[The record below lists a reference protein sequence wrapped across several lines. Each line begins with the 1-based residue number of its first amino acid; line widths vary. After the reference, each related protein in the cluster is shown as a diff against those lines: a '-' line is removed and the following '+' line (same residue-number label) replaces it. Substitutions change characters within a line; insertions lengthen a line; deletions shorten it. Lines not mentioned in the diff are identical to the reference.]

1 MTYNNNENKE
11 TVKEYTIDLQ
21 RLFVE
26 FLAQD
31 KDLFARVNG
40 IIDPLYFD
48 RELRKGVEFIQ
59 EHATGYSALPTREQ
73 ILATTG
79 LELQELKDT
88 DDRHQKWFIDEFETF
103 CKHKALEAA
112 ILESADLL
120 EKGEYGPVERK
131 IKEAVQIGLAKHMG
145 TDYWESPAERIE
157 RVRNQRGGTSTG
169 WKEIDNKL
177 YGGFNK
183 GELNIF
189 AAPSGGGK
197 SLFLQNLALNWSIA
211 GLNVVYITLELSEEL
226 SSMRLDS
233 MITGMNTR
241 DVFKNAA
248 DVDLKVRMQ
257 GKKAGKLQIVQLPN
271 GITINAITSYLR
283 EYEVKN
289 DVKVD
294 AICID
299 YLDLMMPAQSKVNP
313 SDLYI
318 KDKFVSE
325 EMRNFAVE
333 HDILFATASQL
344 NRAAVEETEFD
355 HSHIAGGLSKIQTA
369 DNVIGI
375 FTSQAMRE
383 RGRYQVQFMKTRSS
397 SGVGQKV
404 DLKFD
409 IAGLRIE
416 DLDEDDEGSTMH
428 QPSAMFEK
436 IKAQNKTSHQEKNI
450 AENSVVGNTI
460 DGHDKLR
467 SMLKRSNS

>member
-1 MTYNNNENKE
+1 MNEQ
-11 TVKEYTIDLQ
+11 VKEYNVDLQ

-48 RELRKGVEFIQ
+48 RELRKAVEFIQ
-59 EHATGYSALPTREQ
+59 EHAAGYSALPTLEQ
-73 ILATTG
+73 IRATTNV
-79 LELQELKDT
+79 ELQELKDV
-88 DDRHQKWFIDEFETF
+88 DERHQNWFIDEFETF
-103 CKHKALEAA
+103 CKHKALEGA
-112 ILESADLL
+112 ILESADML
-120 EKGEYGPVERK
+120 EKGQYGPVERK

-145 TDYWESPAERIE
+145 TDYWEDPAERIE

-169 WKEIDNKL
+169 WKEIDSKL
-177 YGGFNK
+177 YGGFNR

-197 SLFLQNLALNWSIA
+197 SLFLQNLGLNWSIA

-241 DVFKNAA
+241 DVFKNKD

-271 GITINAITSYLR
+271 GITINSVSSYLR
-283 EYEVKN
+283 EFEVKN
-289 DVKVD
+289 DIKVD
-294 AICID
+294 AVLID
-299 YLDLMMPAQSKVNP
+299 YLDLMMPAQSKVSP

-344 NRAAVEETEFD
+344 NRAAVEEVEFD
-355 HSHIAGGLSKIQTA
+355 HSHIAGGLSKVQTA

-409 IAGLRIE
+409 ISGLRIE
-416 DLDEDDEGSTMH
+416 DLDDDEAGSTMN

-436 IKAQNKTSHQEKNI
+436 IKAQNKVSHQEKNI
-450 AENSVVGNTI
+450 AENSVVENTI
-460 DGHDKLR
+460 QGHDKLR

>member
-1 MTYNNNENKE
+1 MNEQ
-11 TVKEYTIDLQ
+11 VKEYNVDLQ

-48 RELRKGVEFIQ
+48 RELRKAVEFIQ
-59 EHATGYSALPTREQ
+59 EHAAGYSALPTLEQ
-73 ILATTG
+73 IRATTNV
-79 LELQELKDT
+79 ELQELKDV
-88 DDRHQKWFIDEFETF
+88 DERHQNWFIDEFETF
-103 CKHKALEAA
+103 CKHKALEGA
-112 ILESADLL
+112 ILESADML
-120 EKGEYGPVERK
+120 EKGQYGPVERR

-145 TDYWESPAERIE
+145 TDYWEDPAERIE

-169 WKEIDNKL
+169 WKEIDSKL
-177 YGGFNK
+177 YGGFNR

-197 SLFLQNLALNWSIA
+197 SLFLQNLGLNWSIA

-241 DVFKNAA
+241 DVFKNKD

-271 GITINAITSYLR
+271 GITINSVSSYLR
-283 EYEVKN
+283 EFEVKN
-289 DVKVD
+289 DIKVD
-294 AICID
+294 AVLID
-299 YLDLMMPAQSKVNP
+299 YLDLMMPAQSKVSP

-344 NRAAVEETEFD
+344 NRAAVEEVEFD
-355 HSHIAGGLSKIQTA
+355 HSHIAGGLSKVQTA

-416 DLDEDDEGSTMH
+416 DLDEDEAGSTMN

-436 IKAQNKTSHQEKNI
+436 IKAQNKVTHQEKNI
-450 AENSVVGNTI
+450 AENSVVENTI
-460 DGHDKLR
+460 AGHDKLR
-467 SMLKRSNS
+467 GLLKRSNS

>member
-1 MTYNNNENKE
+1 MNEQ
-11 TVKEYTIDLQ
+11 VKEYNIDLQ

-31 KDLFARVNG
+31 KDLFSRVNG

-59 EHATGYSALPTREQ
+59 EHAMNYSALPTLEQ
-73 ILATTG
+73 IKATTNV
-79 LELQELKDT
+79 ELQELKDV

-103 CKHKALEAA
+103 CKHKALESA

-131 IKEAVQIGLAKHMG
+131 IKEAVGIGLAKHMG

-157 RVRNQRGGTSTG
+157 RVRNARGGTSTG
-169 WKEIDNKL
+169 WRDIDQKL
-177 YGGFNK
+177 YGGFNR

-189 AAPSGGGK
+189 AAASGGGK

-211 GLNVVYITLELSEEL
+211 GLNVVYISLELSEEL

-233 MITGMNTR
+233 MITGMNTKE
-241 DVFKNAA
+241 VFKNVD

-271 GITINAITSYLR
+271 GITINAITSYMR
-283 EYEVKN
+283 EYETKN
-289 DVKVD
+289 DLKID
-294 AICID
+294 AVLID
-299 YLDLMMPAQSKVNP
+299 YLDLMMPAQSKVSP
-313 SDLYI
+313 SDLFI

-344 NRAAVEETEFD
+344 NRAAVEEVEFD
-355 HSHIAGGLSKIQTA
+355 HSHIAGGLSKVQTA

-416 DLDEDDEGSTMH
+416 DLDEDEAGSTMN

-436 IKAQNKTSHQEKNI
+436 IKAQNKVTHQEKNI
-450 AENSVVGNTI
+450 AENSVVENTI
-460 DGHDKLR
+460 AGHDKLR
-467 SMLKRSNS
+467 GLLKRSNS

>member
-1 MTYNNNENKE
+1 MNEQ
-11 TVKEYTIDLQ
+11 VKEYNVDLQ

-48 RELRKGVEFIQ
+48 RELRKAVEFIQ
-59 EHATGYSALPTREQ
+59 EHTAGYSALPTLEQ
-73 ILATTG
+73 IRATTNV
-79 LELQELKDT
+79 ELQELKDV
-88 DDRHQKWFIDEFETF
+88 DERHQNWFIDEFETF
-103 CKHKALEAA
+103 CKHKALEGA
-112 ILESADLL
+112 ILESADML
-120 EKGEYGPVERK
+120 EKGQYGPVERK

-145 TDYWESPAERIE
+145 TDYWEDPAERIE

-169 WKEIDNKL
+169 WKEIDSKL
-177 YGGFNK
+177 YGGFNR

-241 DVFKNAA
+241 DVFKNKD

-271 GITINAITSYLR
+271 GITINSVSSYLR
-283 EYEVKN
+283 EFEVKN
-289 DVKVD
+289 DIKVD
-294 AICID
+294 AVLID
-299 YLDLMMPAQSKVNP
+299 YLDLMMPAQSKVSP

-344 NRAAVEETEFD
+344 NRAAVEEVEFD
-355 HSHIAGGLSKIQTA
+355 HSHIAGGLSKVQTA

-409 IAGLRIE
+409 ISGLRIE
-416 DLDEDDEGSTMH
+416 DLDDDEAGSTMN

-436 IKAQNKTSHQEKNI
+436 IKAQNKVSHQEKNI
-450 AENSVVGNTI
+450 AENSVVENTI
-460 DGHDKLR
+460 QGHDKLR

>member
-1 MTYNNNENKE
+1 MKE
-11 TVKEYTIDLQ
+11 QVKEYNIDLQ

-31 KDLFARVNG
+31 KDLFSRVNG

-59 EHATGYSALPTREQ
+59 EHAMNYSALPTRDQ

-79 LELQELKDT
+79 LELQELKDV

-103 CKHKALEAA
+103 CKHKALESA

-131 IKEAVQIGLAKHMG
+131 IKEAVGIGLAKHMG

-157 RVRNQRGGTSTG
+157 RVRNARGGQSTG
-169 WKEIDNKL
+169 WRDIDQKL
-177 YGGFNK
+177 YGGFNR

-189 AAPSGGGK
+189 AAASGGGK

-211 GLNVVYITLELSEEL
+211 GLNVVYISLELSEEL

-233 MITGMNTR
+233 MITGMNTKE
-241 DVFKNAA
+241 VFKNVD

-271 GITINAITSYLR
+271 GITINAITSYMR
-283 EYEVKN
+283 EYETKN
-289 DVKVD
+289 DLKID
-294 AICID
+294 AVLID
-299 YLDLMMPAQSKVNP
+299 YLDLMMPAQSKVSP
-313 SDLYI
+313 SDLFI

-344 NRAAVEETEFD
+344 NRAAVEEVEFD
-355 HSHIAGGLSKIQTA
+355 HSHISGGLSKIQTA

-404 DLKFD
+404 DLAFD
-409 IAGLRIE
+409 IGGLRIK
-416 DLDEDDEGSTMH
+416 DLDDDEAGSTMN
-428 QPSAMFEK
+428 QPSAIFDK
-436 IKAQNKTSHQEKNI
+436 IKSQNKTTHQEKNI
-450 AENSVVGNTI
+450 AENSVVENTI
-460 DGHDKLR
+460 QGHDKLR

>member
-1 MTYNNNENKE
+1 MNEQ
-11 TVKEYTIDLQ
+11 VKEYNVDLQ

-31 KDLFARVNG
+31 KDLFSRVNG
-40 IIDPLYFD
+40 IINPLYFD

-59 EHATGYSALPTREQ
+59 EHAMNYSALPTRDQ

-79 LELQELKDT
+79 IELQELKDV

-103 CKHKALEAA
+103 CRHKALEAA

-131 IKEAVQIGLAKHMG
+131 IKEAVNIGLAKHMG

-157 RVRNQRGGTSTG
+157 RVRNARGGQSTG
-169 WKEIDNKL
+169 WRDIDQKL
-177 YGGFNK
+177 YGGFNR

-189 AAPSGGGK
+189 AAASGGGK

-211 GLNVVYITLELSEEL
+211 GLNVVYISLELSEEL

-233 MITGMNTR
+233 MITGMNTKE
-241 DVFKNAA
+241 VFKNVD
-248 DVDLKVRMQ
+248 DVDLKVRMA

-271 GITINAITSYLR
+271 GITINTITSYMR
-283 EYEVKN
+283 EYETKN
-289 DVKVD
+289 DLKLD
-294 AICID
+294 AVLID

-313 SDLYI
+313 SDLFI

-344 NRAAVEETEFD
+344 NRSAVEEVEFD
-355 HSHIAGGLSKIQTA
+355 HSHISGGLSKIQTA

-404 DLKFD
+404 DLAFD
-409 IAGLRIE
+409 IGGLRIK
-416 DLDEDDEGSTMH
+416 DLDDDDVGSSMN
-428 QPSAMFEK
+428 QPSAIFDK
-436 IKAQNKTSHQEKNI
+436 IKSQNKTSHQEKNI
-450 AENSVVGNTI
+450 AENSVVENTI
-460 DGHDKLR
+460 QGHDKLR

>member
-1 MTYNNNENKE
+1 MSEQ
-11 TVKEYTIDLQ
+11 VKEYNVDLQ

-48 RELRKGVEFIQ
+48 RELRKAVEFIQ
-59 EHATGYSALPTREQ
+59 EHAAGYSALPTLEQ
-73 ILATTG
+73 IKATTNV
-79 LELQELKDT
+79 ELQELKDV
-88 DDRHQKWFIDEFETF
+88 DERHQNWFIDEFETF
-103 CKHKALEAA
+103 CKHKALEGA
-112 ILESADLL
+112 ILESADML
-120 EKGEYGPVERK
+120 EKGQYGPVERK

-145 TDYWESPAERIE
+145 TDYWQDPAERIE

-169 WKEIDNKL
+169 WKDIDNKL
-177 YGGFNK
+177 YGGFNR

-241 DVFKNAA
+241 DVFKNKD

-271 GITINAITSYLR
+271 GITINSVSSYLR
-283 EYEVKN
+283 EFEVKN
-289 DVKVD
+289 DIKVD
-294 AICID
+294 GVLID
-299 YLDLMMPAQSKVNP
+299 YLDLMMPAQSKVSP

-344 NRAAVEETEFD
+344 NRAAVEEVEFD
-355 HSHIAGGLSKIQTA
+355 HSHIAGGLSKVQTA

-416 DLDEDDEGSTMH
+416 DLDDDDAGSTMH
-428 QPSAMFEK
+428 QPSAMFDK
-436 IKAQNKTSHQEKNI
+436 IKAQNKITHQEKNI
-450 AENSVVGNTI
+450 AENSIVENNVA
-460 DGHDKLR
+460 GHDKLR